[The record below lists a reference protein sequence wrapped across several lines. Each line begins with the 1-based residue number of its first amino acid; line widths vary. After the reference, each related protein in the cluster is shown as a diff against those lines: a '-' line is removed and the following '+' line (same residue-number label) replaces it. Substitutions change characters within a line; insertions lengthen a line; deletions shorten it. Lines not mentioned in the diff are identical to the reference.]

1 MPHPGALVDT
11 LQPGI
16 FCVSGNLGSVDM
28 LYSSLSNKW
37 DFSRDYTILS
47 LLKYIN
53 TIILIVILTTLIFA
67 GFVFREYRDLKSYMG
82 YIAENGKSALF
93 HEEYINQ
100 NTAFRLSRA
109 FSSAPSGITTAA
121 NKDIDICKY
130 AESLNGVYGLN
141 LSGQKLA
148 TLNGTLQTR
157 NPSCASWES
166 DAASLIVG
174 QENAANAVSKYSFS
188 NYSGYV
194 FNNIRYYI
202 DLKNSYIYI
211 NKIVDSKHYTFN
223 NWLVSENGR
232 IDIDRS
238 AKTINIDGSALT
250 DLRQGESIVSH
261 IYKDGYTHKNIIS
274 MITPVFQREEIKGIF
289 ITDINIDDLATS
301 FYTAERPLLWRF
313 LSLYVTDNVTG
324 AKISFHHPVL
334 KSFTPIS
341 YAEKI
346 TGYYTLHIQLDGIYF
361 LISILWLVALYLFG
375 TWLLCRYAKKQ
386 LDRNRSLSHDNMT
399 DAMTG
404 LYNRKVLTSSLEQK
418 IHALLSN
425 NIAVTVISID
435 SDGLKKIND
444 TLGHHMGDRAIQ
456 YLGRALA
463 QSIRKSDYGIRL
475 GGDEF
480 SLILIDYSLTKSNEV
495 ITRIH
500 DYLLTID
507 EDKLVGFSYGSYQMA
522 AGDTLETALL
532 KADELLYQHKRNK
545 YGEKGSSR

>member
-1 MPHPGALVDT
+1 VG
-11 LQPGI
+11 
-16 FCVSGNLGSVDM
+16 
-28 LYSSLSNKW
+28 
-37 DFSRDYTILS
+37 FSRDYTILS
-47 LLKYIN
+47 PLKYIN

-100 NTAFRLSRA
+100 NAAFRLSRA
-109 FSSAPSGITTAA
+109 FSSAPSGITNVA
-121 NKDIDICKY
+121 NAKFDVCKY

-141 LSGQKLA
+141 LSGQKLT
-148 TLNGTLQTR
+148 TLKGTLQTR
-157 NPSCASWES
+157 NPSCASWAG
-166 DAASLIVG
+166 DTAVLIVV
-174 QENAANAVSKYSFS
+174 QDNATRAVSKYSFS

-194 FNNIRYYI
+194 FNNTRYYI
-202 DLKNSYIYI
+202 DLKNNYIYI
-211 NKIVDSKHYTFN
+211 DKLVDTHHYTFN

-238 AKTINIDGSALT
+238 AKTINIDDSALA
-250 DLRQGESIVSH
+250 DLRQGENIVSH
-261 IYKDGYTHKNIIS
+261 IYTDGYTHKNIIS
-274 MITPVFQREEIKGIF
+274 MITPVFQREEIKGLF
-289 ITDINIDDLATS
+289 ITDINIGDLATS
-301 FYTAERPLLWRF
+301 FYTAERPLLWHF
-313 LSLYVTDNVTG
+313 LSLYVTDNATG

-361 LISILWLVALYLFG
+361 LIAIIWLIALYLFG
-375 TWLLCRYAKKQ
+375 TWLLCRYARKQ
-386 LDRNRSLSHDNMT
+386 LDRNRSLSQDNMT

-418 IHALLSN
+418 VQALLNN

-435 SDGLKKIND
+435 SDGLKRIND
-444 TLGHHMGDRAIQ
+444 TLGHAMGDRAIQ

-480 SLILIDYSLTKSNEV
+480 SLILIDYSLRKSNEV
-495 ITRIH
+495 IARIQ
-500 DYLLTID
+500 DYLLAVD
-507 EDKLVGFSYGSYQMA
+507 EQKMVAFSYGSYQMA

-545 YGEKGSSR
+545 YGANGSSR